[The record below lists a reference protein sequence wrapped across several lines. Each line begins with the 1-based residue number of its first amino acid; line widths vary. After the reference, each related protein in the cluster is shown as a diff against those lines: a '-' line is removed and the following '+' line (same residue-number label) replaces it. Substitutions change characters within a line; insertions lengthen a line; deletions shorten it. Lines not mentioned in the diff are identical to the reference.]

1 MRTLIAAVMV
11 LSLVAQAD
19 CPKPESLTSGAI
31 ANQDDAARL
40 AFLSQ
45 RLSHDAA
52 AAHRRT
58 FAFGGGLSL
67 LAIGQLAAAP
77 LFPEA
82 DRPVMYWGAL
92 SSMVG
97 VGSVL
102 FNPLTVLYAG
112 PDFARRAAS
121 ATPEQTC
128 ELIAEGERMLFEGA
142 EQELGARR
150 WYMHV
155 ANVAFNIGIGM
166 ILGFVHNR
174 WVNAAVNGVVG
185 IAIGELMLFTI
196 PTGLVSGRDEYRGGK
211 QAVSFHVIPTAGPGL
226 GVLMTF

>member
-1 MRTLIAAVMV
+1 MRTLVTVV
-11 LSLVAQAD
+11 LLGALVAQAD
-19 CPKPESLTSGAI
+19 CPKPESVGARGI
-31 ANQDDAARL
+31 AQQDDAARL
-40 AFLSQ
+40 RFLAQ
-45 RLSHDAA
+45 RLSRDSAA
-52 AAHRRT
+52 AYRRT
-58 FAFGGGLSL
+58 FVFGGGLSV

-102 FNPLTVLYAG
+102 FNPLEVLYAG
-112 PDFARRAAS
+112 PEFARRAEA

-128 ELIAEGERMLFEGA
+128 ALIAEGERMLFEGA

-150 WYMHV
+150 WYMHL

-166 ILGFVHNR
+166 ILGFGHNR
-174 WVNAAVNGVVG
+174 WVNAAVNGAVG
-185 IAIGELMLFTI
+185 IAVGELMLFTI
-196 PTGLVSGRDEYRGGK
+196 PTGLVSGRDEYRGGAH
-211 QAVSFHVIPTAGPGL
+211 AVSLHVVPTAGPGL